1 MEMLREI
8 LHPDFLLRNSVLVS
22 VMIGALAPLFGVFL
36 VMRRMVFLGVALPH
50 ISATGI
56 ALALSLHVWL
66 GYYDGAHGSNERILA
81 IIGSIVFA
89 GGALLVLALLERRG
103 SAAAEGRIGAAYVIA
118 TATSI
123 LLLAKCPQAERG
135 WLSLFKGE
143 IIAVSDQDLILGAVS
158 FALLTTVLLVFR
170 KELLLVSYDRALAT
184 VLRKNVVLWDVVLYA
199 LIGLSISIS
208 VFIAG
213 PLITFG
219 FMLIPPLIAQVFAR
233 SMRQLGII
241 ASIVGGAGAFAGFCA
256 AYHWDLPIGPSNVAV
271 LGAAYVLSLA
281 GSAIVRF
288 VATRTRRTR
297 AKATERID
305 SPSSKA
311 P

>member
-8 LHPDFLLRNSVLVS
+8 LDPNFLFRNSVLVS

-50 ISATGI
+50 ISAAGI

-66 GYYDGAHGSNERILA
+66 GYYDGAHGSNERALA
-81 IIGSIVFA
+81 LVGSVVFTGAALII
-89 GGALLVLALLERRG
+89 LALLERKDRG
-103 SAAAEGRIGAAYVIA
+103 AAEGRIGAAYVMA
-118 TATSI
+118 SAASI

-143 IIAVSDQDLILGAVS
+143 ILAVSNQDVLLGAVS
-158 FALLTTVLLVFR
+158 FFVLTTLLLVFR
-170 KELLLVSYDRALAT
+170 KELLLVSYDRALAI
-184 VLRKNVVLWDVVLYA
+184 VLRKNVALWDVTLYA
-199 LIGLSISIS
+199 LIGLSVSIS

-219 FMLIPPLIAQVFAR
+219 FMLIPPQIAQMFSR

-241 ASIVGGAGAFAGFCA
+241 ASVVGGIGAFIGFCA
-256 AYHWDLPIGPSNVAV
+256 AYHWDLPIGPVNVAV
-271 LGAAYVLSLA
+271 LGVIYILALSGRTVVRLITSRSRPA
-281 GSAIVRF
+281 G
-288 VATRTRRTR
+288 
-297 AKATERID
+297 D
-305 SPSSKA
+305 
-311 P
+311 

>member
-1 MEMLREI
+1 MERHPELARQLEAI
-8 LHPDFLLRNSVLVS
+8 LD
-22 VMIGALAPLFGVFL
+22 
-36 VMRRMVFLGVALPH
+36 
-50 ISATGI
+50 T
-56 ALALSLHVWL
+56 
-66 GYYDGAHGSNERILA
+66 
-81 IIGSIVFA
+81 
-89 GGALLVLALLERRG
+89 
-103 SAAAEGRIGAAYVIA
+103 AENTDA
-118 TATSI
+118 TADEI
-123 LLLAKCPQAERG
+123 EQLLAKQLRK
-135 WLSLFKGE
+135 LSSTTMECWG
-143 IIAVSDQDLILGAVS
+143 SDTEEA
-158 FALLTTVLLVFR
+158 
-170 KELLLVSYDRALAT
+170 AT

-288 VATRTRRTR
+288 VATLTRRTR

-305 SPSSKA
+305 SPSSEA